1 MLEASTGTVR
11 DRRSAGPDKGCPGV
25 DRDTSVGRLC
35 RHFLFFPDQPFG
47 ERDELFTMAWAA
59 QGEEAFHQAETDG
72 GRLIRIQKSK
82 LWRHLDAI
90 HC

>member
-1 MLEASTGTVR
+1 VDSCASLGGL
-11 DRRSAGPDKGCPGV
+11 SG
-25 DRDTSVGRLC
+25 
-35 RHFLFFPDQPFG
+35 HFLFFIDQPFG
-47 ERDELFTMAWAA
+47 ERDQLFTMALAA
-59 QGEEAFHQAETDG
+59 QREEAFHQAETDG